1 MNVRHCGDPFAIYM
15 NTESWFC
22 TAIVNIMLYVNCI
35 SVRHFF
41 K

>member
-1 MNVRHCGDPFAIYM
+1 MNIRHCGDPFTVYT

-22 TAIVNIMLYVNCI
+22 ISIVNIMLYVNCI
-35 SVRHFF
+35 SIRHFF